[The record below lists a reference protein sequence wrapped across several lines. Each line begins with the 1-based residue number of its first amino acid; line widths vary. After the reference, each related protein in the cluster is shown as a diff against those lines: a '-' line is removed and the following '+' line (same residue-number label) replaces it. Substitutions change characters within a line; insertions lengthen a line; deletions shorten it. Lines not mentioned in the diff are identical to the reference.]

1 MIHANNRPQKLRQ
14 VGPLFCYGQN
24 ILDKGQIRL
33 RDRLFYIKNRDNSFT
48 YISNQAF
55 YALSDDW
62 TSWIDFPVKLKNN
75 GFGNTKR
82 LIATRLETEYAYH
95 HRVTPEKRVLVTV
108 FGNCI
113 IPTEYTDDDNNLN
126 PYNGTGSVSFYL
138 ATTASLLTYDWYAYG
153 SAGIQLNVPYHKN
166 RFGQLFRYEW
176 IVGHSLPTSS
186 WNTYIMLEFSG
197 VHLQKNRICGI
208 KDVNS
213 GGDVIY
219 LGPSFVTRSD
229 HFYVWTGIQ
238 GAVLSNLN
246 GNQQQA
252 TLRATLMMA
261 VLF

>member
-1 MIHANNRPQKLRQ
+1 
-14 VGPLFCYGQN
+14 
-24 ILDKGQIRL
+24 
-33 RDRLFYIKNRDNSFT
+33 
-48 YISNQAF
+48 
-55 YALSDDW
+55 
-62 TSWIDFPVKLKNN
+62 
-75 GFGNTKR
+75 
-82 LIATRLETEYAYH
+82 
-95 HRVTPEKRVLVTV
+95 
-108 FGNCI
+108 
-113 IPTEYTDDDNNLN
+113 
-126 PYNGTGSVSFYL
+126 
-138 ATTASLLTYDWYAYG
+138 
-153 SAGIQLNVPYHKN
+153 
-166 RFGQLFRYEW
+166 
-176 IVGHSLPTSS
+176 
-186 WNTYIMLEFSG
+186 MLEFSG